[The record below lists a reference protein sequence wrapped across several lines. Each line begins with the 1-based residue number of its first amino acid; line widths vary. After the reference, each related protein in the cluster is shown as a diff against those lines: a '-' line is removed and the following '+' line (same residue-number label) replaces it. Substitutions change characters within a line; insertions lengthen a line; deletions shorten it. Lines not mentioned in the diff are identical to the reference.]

1 MFRDFAGV
9 NLTGDER
16 LREQLENLRS
26 RRNRERVHAATLKP
40 LDGRLRPI
48 ATGGPRHVEHVG
60 EGGTGPMA
68 WLQIALVS
76 FAVLMVL
83 VAVSLKAYALGR
95 ESGEHDLLAAQEQGP
110 HSLFGPEVNARE
122 AEQGLIDVM
131 PDEVIVCDASGSVR
145 CASHSPANA
154 DIIENGRIVKDELLD
169 ILHVVAESDVA
180 ESDAAESD
188 AAGDSAVKGG
198 TGENGVGPGG
208 GYAGTHV
215 REREVR
221 VSLDLTRMSNAIS
234 GRGVTAGKPAPSDSY
249 LRVRVG
255 RICDGLYAVFIH
267 DVTEQRRFETMR
279 RDFVTNVSHEL
290 KTPAGAISLLAETV
304 SDAADDPKAVKYFA
318 GRITKESAR
327 LTELVKHLI
336 ELQRAQSSS
345 AMLDAQRISVMSVV
359 REAVSENI
367 VQADAKH
374 IAIRLSL
381 RGHEVAREDAAPPA
395 ARAVTSA
402 AGHVTA
408 VAAGSAATAD
418 ADDDATVFVEPP
430 DVFIMAD
437 RETITSAVKNLVEN
451 AIRYSPEHTTVVV
464 SVTVS
469 VDGKEV
475 TIRVIDQGIGIP
487 AASLDRVFERFYRV
501 DPARSRATGGSGL
514 GLAIT
519 KHCVQECGG
528 TISVWSREGEGS
540 TFTIELP
547 TAPESD
553 GGQSEA

>member
-1 MFRDFAGV
+1 
-9 NLTGDER
+9 
-16 LREQLENLRS
+16 
-26 RRNRERVHAATLKP
+26 
-40 LDGRLRPI
+40 
-48 ATGGPRHVEHVG
+48 
-60 EGGTGPMA
+60 MA
-68 WLQIALVS
+68 WLQIALTVV
-76 FAVLMVL
+76 AALVVL
-83 VAVSLKAYALGR
+83 VVASVKAYALGR
-95 ESGEHDLLAAQEQGP
+95 ESGDRDRDMAQGRDPQ
-110 HSLFGPEVNARE
+110 SLFGPGVNARE

-145 CASHSPANA
+145 CASHSPANV

-169 ILHVVAESDVA
+169 ILHVVAAHDGNVDGADSAGSDVA
-180 ESDAAESD
+180 GYDAD
-188 AAGDSAVKGG
+188 GNAVS
-198 TGENGVGPGG
+198 P
-208 GYAGTHV
+208 V

-255 RICDGLYAVFIH
+255 RICDGLYAVFIN

-367 VQADAKH
+367 VQADSKH

-381 RGHEVAREDAAPPA
+381 RGHEVARQAEQEAAESRAAAAVGDAEPDDE
-395 ARAVTSA
+395 
-402 AGHVTA
+402 
-408 VAAGSAATAD
+408 ATIC
-418 ADDDATVFVEPP
+418 VEPP

-469 VDGKEV
+469 ADGKSV

-547 TAPESD
+547 TAPEQD
-553 GGQSEA
+553 GEQDGEASA